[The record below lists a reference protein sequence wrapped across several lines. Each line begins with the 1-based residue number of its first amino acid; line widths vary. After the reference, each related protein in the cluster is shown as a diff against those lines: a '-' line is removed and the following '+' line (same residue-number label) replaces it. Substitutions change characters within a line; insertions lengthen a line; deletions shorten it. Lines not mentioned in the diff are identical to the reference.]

1 MKLNLKTLTL
11 FFLLTIFSCKEKQ
24 NVKSEDNLNNNWEEL
39 EISTRTEKII
49 ISKFSDSAKYEQNL
63 NNIAFKILP
72 EDGKII
78 EEEIVKKNINFTKSE
93 KDSLAKYIYESVT
106 EPKFTDIL
114 ATDYAGS
121 VSLKYNTGNVK
132 LICEYNSVG
141 DWSVVSDATKKIYK
155 LISKKVEISKS

>member
-1 MKLNLKTLTL
+1 MKLNLKILTL
-11 FFLLTIFSCKEKQ
+11 FFLLTILSCKEKQ

-63 NNIAFKILP
+63 NNIALKILP
-72 EDGKII
+72 EDGKTI

-114 ATDYAGS
+114 ATEYAGS

>member
-11 FFLLTIFSCKEKQ
+11 FFLLTILSCKEKR
-24 NVKSEDNLNNNWEEL
+24 NVKSEDDLNNNWEEL

-78 EEEIVKKNINFTKSE
+78 EEEIVKKNIYFTKSE
-93 KDSLAKYIYESVT
+93 KDSLAKYIYKSIT
-106 EPKFTDIL
+106 EPKFKDIL
-114 ATDYAGS
+114 ATEYAGS
-121 VSLKYNTGNVK
+121 VSLKYNTGGTK
-132 LICEYNSVG
+132 LICEYNSVD
-141 DWSVVSDATKKIYK
+141 DWSVVSDTTKKIYK
-155 LISKKVEISKS
+155 LISKKSEISKS

>member
-1 MKLNLKTLTL
+1 MKLNLKILTL
-11 FFLLTIFSCKEKQ
+11 FFLLTILSCKEKQ
-24 NVKSEDNLNNNWEEL
+24 NVKSEDDLNNNWEEL

-72 EDGKII
+72 EDGKIE
-78 EEEIVKKNINFTKSE
+78 EEEIVKKNIYFTKSE
-93 KDSLAKYIYESVT
+93 KDSLAKYIYESIT

-114 ATDYAGS
+114 ATEYAGS
-121 VSLKYNTGNVK
+121 VSLKYNTGGAK

-141 DWSVVSDATKKIYK
+141 DWSVVSDTTKKIYK
-155 LISKKVEISKS
+155 LISKKAEISKS